1 MVQLSDRNCSKA
13 AFLLVIAAIALAG
26 TCASQNT
33 PPVTSGEQIP
43 VPGHAV
49 PADYGQLSEHNQ
61 EWVMTQPPQVQAEF
75 LLGAAI
81 NHDQGATDMINKM
94 VDDWHGKLHFTN
106 KIDDLQLTALY
117 SNDLRVRAAAI
128 EINLAV
134 YKLSKTDAAA
144 DHHRLHLIIERQRR
158 TVTIRIGPD
167 QAVRQQVDAV
177 DDAGVSGAD

>member
-1 MVQLSDRNCSKA
+1 MVQRSDRNCLKT
-13 AFLLVIAAIALAG
+13 AFLLVIAAIAFAG

-49 PADYGQLSEHNQ
+49 PADYGQLSEHNR
-61 EWVMTQPPQVQAEF
+61 EWVMTQPPQAQAEF

-81 NHDQGATDMINKM
+81 NHDYGATDMINKM
-94 VDDWHGKLHFTN
+94 VDDWHGKLHFT
-106 KIDDLQLTALY
+106 KKFDDLSMTALY

-134 YKLSKTDAAA
+134 YNLSKAEETAEQ
-144 DHHRLHLIIERQRR
+144 LIASAEKSPAYRPYATWELGMLANRG
-158 TVTIRIGPD
+158 V
-167 QAVRQQVDAV
+167 
-177 DDAGVSGAD
+177 AG